1 MLKKMKISLI
11 AAISN
16 NLVIGN
22 NNKIPWNLPEDL
34 KWFKKNTIYKNII
47 MGRLTWESIRHSL
60 PMRTNIVISRKE
72 IINKN
77 IIWAN
82 SIHNA
87 ILSTI
92 SSKHEKNKEIM
103 IIGGAKI
110 YKQML
115 FYANKLYLTHV
126 NCDIIGDSYFPKYKK
141 FKNWKTTFKKKCFKD
156 SNHSYDF
163 VFEILSR

>member
-1 MLKKMKISLI
+1 MKISLI

-22 NNKIPWNLPEDL
+22 KNKIPWKLPEDL

-47 MGRLTWESIRHSL
+47 MGRLTWESLINAL
-60 PMRTNIVISRKE
+60 PARNNIVISRKK

-77 IIWAN
+77 VIWVN
-82 SIHNA
+82 SINNA
-87 ILSTI
+87 IISTVY
-92 SSKHEKNKEIM
+92 SKYNQNEEIM
-103 IIGGAKI
+103 IIGGGKI

-126 NCDIIGDSYFPKYKK
+126 NCNIIGDSYFPKYKL
-141 FKNWKTTFKKKCFKD
+141 FKNWKTIFKQNFFKD
-156 SNHSYDF
+156 SQHDYDF
-163 VFEILSR
+163 CFEILVR